1 MPTLKSTRILCD
13 KMKNLSPI
21 LTVCAASNGDLS
33 FIVETDSAM
42 IVSRYYNL
50 QLEQDSRIQASD
62 KNGDEPIEVS
72 CNVDSKQLA
81 MCFSCIQVR
90 WKNY

>member
-1 MPTLKSTRILCD
+1 
-13 KMKNLSPI
+13 MKNLSPT
-21 LTVCAASNGDLS
+21 LTVCGASNGDLS

-50 QLEQDSRIQASD
+50 ALDSDSKIQSTD
-62 KNGDEPIEVS
+62 QNGNEPIEIS

-81 MCFSCIQVR
+81 MCFSCIQV
-90 WKNY
+90 